1 MHEHG
6 VVYSEKFSPTDEIV
20 FHSKLREWLVQ
31 YWDLLPTESILVQER
46 GCDDNSCPVTETFL
60 TAENEMKVVT
70 RVLKLGKTK
79 NLVTKQDIVFSVEK
93 QGKNNIPP
101 VS

>member
-6 VVYSEKFSPTDEIV
+6 IIYSEKFSPTDEIA
-20 FHSKLREWLVQ
+20 FHSKLREWLVK

-46 GCDDNSCPVTETFL
+46 GCDDNSCPVMETYL
-60 TAENEMKVVT
+60 IAENEWKEMT
-70 RVLKLGKTK
+70 RSLKLGKAK
-79 NLVTKQDIVFSVEK
+79 HLIAKQDIVFSVDK
-93 QGKNNIPP
+93 QGKNNVPP